1 MVRVNNG
8 RHRKPHPTATSRLW
22 WACASALAGMLSAV
36 SSVLTRSKD
45 RGLRAALEAPPRR
58 PALEAAPGSSPSGTA
73 AAPRRTLVPRSR
85 TEDPLPFLDT
95 HLDAHAEP
103 LVRPYVLVNG
113 TPDLLLG
120 DAAEGGYRFRTR

>member
-8 RHRKPHPTATSRLW
+8 RHRKPHSTATSRLW
-22 WACASALAGMLSAV
+22 WACASALAWMLSAV

-58 PALEAAPGSSPSGTA
+58 PALEAAPGPSPHGTP
-73 AAPRRTLVPRSR
+73 AAPRPTLVPRSR
-85 TEDPLPFLDT
+85 TEDPLPF
-95 HLDAHAEP
+95 LDAHAEP

-113 TPDLLLG
+113 TPDPLLG
-120 DAAEGGYRFRTR
+120 DAAEGAYRFRAR